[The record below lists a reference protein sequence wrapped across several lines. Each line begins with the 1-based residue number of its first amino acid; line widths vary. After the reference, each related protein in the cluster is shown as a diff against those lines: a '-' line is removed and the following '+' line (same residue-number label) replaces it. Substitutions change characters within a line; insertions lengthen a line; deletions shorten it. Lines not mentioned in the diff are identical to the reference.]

1 MTKSRKLIGLTL
13 LVCFALSA
21 LIAVGAFEIG
31 AYKASAAVQMT
42 DVGNYYG
49 LQLRTDEQKAFYKAM
64 QAMAAVDDLTGSS
77 AFIEGK
83 DYDLVANNLVTQ
95 SQLDA
100 YANGDTTLLDAMG
113 AARDAFYTD
122 YDGIFYVDFEYL
134 SLRVTQDTSGTY
146 HAYLGVGRSDTYW
159 TKGFTSTAQIKSA
172 IVEYKTELNKI
183 VNLAKAAEATDE
195 QKEDYG
201 SELAT
206 QIEQIRKAHAEIAK
220 KSVYRLESTASA
232 GNEKHVRTPYGTLVV
247 GEALCEGYSRA
258 FKAVMDELKVPCV
271 LINGGYRH
279 TETQIEEHMWTYV
292 QLLDGKWYAVDMTFD
307 DINLDDKVKGK
318 EVGRSPIEQF
328 DTQSN
333 ARATSEL
340 GYYYSEEYFLK
351 GALIMDVHHAL
362 SPYKSAV
369 QYEFKYPE
377 LSTYNAG
384 SEETVSEYIK
394 VVQTPSKEASNS
406 TDIYITVLIDGE
418 WCGHEAAAEKG
429 YYFLIRYEGNY
440 LPEKIAGGKLT
451 GGDLVTDD
459 EEGTFAPEYSTGYV
473 WAYVYNPTFPEPL
486 YGNLYSEG
494 NYSVIRNES
503 KALGFEVA
511 VTTTPPR
518 DYHNTSDID
527 KIAQM
532 TTFMGDPSV
541 FYART
546 GFLPVKYG
554 DPNYQ
559 PAPHIVRATPVTT
572 SRIAV
577 GPTYEVKIEYDQLL
591 KLPEG
596 QDFQYSVYGM
606 RPGGEI
612 LKGTNAVP
620 ISVMT
625 DVSWYGGKLEN
636 DVFTNSYVTFTFT
649 PSKYFAHDSIYYMFD
664 FNLIGVNSGKQVNT
678 LEYAASNSTGYCSL
692 GVPGY
697 NWRIFGQ
704 PQLLDADDLSREGWK
719 DSNGNDITNTKDR
732 LALVVTSPSQQQ
744 NKEMNS
750 LIEEELGFG
759 QDDINKGGFESF
771 TYNIQLTICKAC
783 VIKTGEKVRV
793 SIGFPEG
800 FTYDSWMDGV
810 TFTMYHFMHDEQ
822 NNITGV
828 EEIPVTVTPLGLII
842 QVNSF
847 SPFALVVTKNDA
859 PQTSEKTVILTGSN
873 GGSVSVDTVKDGE
886 TSKLFK
892 VKEGQSRKVT
902 VKADSS
908 YVIES
913 IKVNGN
919 VEPTNFDREKT
930 LTLNYNDL
938 VTPCFVEV
946 NFVAESVKA
955 ADESRGQTTVVQ
967 QLKKAEI
974 TLAKSSVAV
983 KAGEKIQVEATVK
996 SYGDTNT
1003 YQWYKDGKALAGQN
1017 SKTLLIQQAKTADSG
1032 NYTLTVTSSRGSSIV
1047 VANSSAVQVNVSLS
1061 TGSAKDRGLGSS
1073 ELTILIIS
1081 LLGVLAIGIF
1091 LAVLLNTRRTKKKK
1105 NK

>member
-1 MTKSRKLIGLTL
+1 MTKSRRLIGIML
-13 LVCFALSA
+13 LACFALTA
-21 LIAVGAFEIG
+21 IIAVGVFGVGSYRAV
-31 AYKASAAVQMT
+31 AAEMT
-42 DVGNYYG
+42 NVDNYYG
-49 LQLRTDEQKAFYKAM
+49 LQLDTAEQKAFYQAM
-64 QAMAAVDDLTGSS
+64 QQMAKLDPSGSS
-77 AFIEGK
+77 IFIRGE
-83 DYDLVANNLVTQ
+83 DYDLVANNHVTQ
-95 SQLDA
+95 SQLEA
-100 YANGDTTLLDAMG
+100 YANGDNTLLDAMG

-122 YDGIFYVDFEYL
+122 YDDIFYVDFEYL
-134 SLRVTQDTSGTY
+134 SLRVTQDTSGNY
-146 HAYLGVGRSDTYW
+146 HACLGAGRSDTYW
-159 TKGFTSTAQIKSA
+159 TKGFESEAQIRSA
-172 IVEYKTELNKI
+172 ITEYQTELNKI

-201 SELAT
+201 DEFAI
-206 QIEQIRKAHAEIAK
+206 QIAQIRKAHAEIAK
-220 KSVYRLESTASA
+220 RSVYRLESKASA

-258 FKAVMDELKVPCV
+258 FKAVMDKLDVPCV

-307 DINLDDKVKGK
+307 DINLDDKVNGK
-318 EVGRSPIEQF
+318 EVGRSPVEQF
-328 DTQSN
+328 DREAN
-333 ARATSEL
+333 ARAINEM

-351 GALIMDVHHAL
+351 GSMIMDVHHAL

-369 QYEFKYPE
+369 QYAFSYPE
-377 LSTYNAG
+377 LSFYNVG
-384 SEETVSEYIK
+384 SEETVTEYIK
-394 VVQTPSKEASNS
+394 VVQAPSVEASNS
-406 TDIYITVLIDGE
+406 TDIYISVLIDGE
-418 WCGHEAAAEKG
+418 WCGHEAAAKKG

-440 LPEKIAGGKLT
+440 LPEKIGGGKLT

-459 EEGTFAPEYSTGYV
+459 EEGTFKAEYSTGYV

-494 NYSVIRNES
+494 DYSVIRNES

-518 DYHNTSDID
+518 DYHNTGDID

-532 TTFMGDPSV
+532 TTFTGDPSV

-572 SRIAV
+572 SRLAV

-591 KLPEG
+591 MLPEG

-620 ISVMT
+620 ISVIT
-625 DVSWYGGKLEN
+625 NVQWYGGELTDEGF
-636 DVFTNSYVTFTFT
+636 DNSYVTFTFT

-704 PQLLDADDLSREGWK
+704 PQLLEADDLSREGWI
-719 DSNGNDITNTKDR
+719 DSNGNTITNTKDR
-732 LALVVTSPSQQQ
+732 LALVVTTPSQQQ

-750 LIEEELGFG
+750 LIENELGFG
-759 QDDINKGGFESF
+759 QDDVDKGGFESF

-783 VIKTGEKVRV
+783 VIKTGEAVRV

-810 TFTMYHFMHDEQ
+810 TFTMYHFIHDEQ

-828 EEIPVTVTPLGLII
+828 EEIPITVTPLGLII

-847 SPFALVVTKNDA
+847 SPFALVVTKGDA
-859 PQTSEKTVILTGSN
+859 QQDPEKTVVIHNSN
-873 GGSVSVDTVKDGE
+873 GGSAYATEEDG
-886 TSKLFK
+886 THSKTFSIN
-892 VKEGQSRKVT
+892 EGESRNVT
-902 VKADSS
+902 IKANSG
-908 YVIES
+908 YVIQS
-913 IKVNGN
+913 IKINGV
-919 VEPTNFDREKT
+919 VEPTNFESTKT
-930 LTLNYNDL
+930 LTLSYKDL
-938 VTPCFVEV
+938 TAQTIIEV
-946 NFVAESVKA
+946 NFVAESVKD
-955 ADESRGQTTVVQ
+955 ADESRGHTSVVQ
-967 QLKKAEI
+967 QLKKALI
-974 TLAKSSVAV
+974 SLAKSSVSV
-983 KAGEKIQVEATVK
+983 KEGERIEVAATVTA
-996 SYGDTNT
+996 YGEANS
-1003 YQWYKDGKALAGQN
+1003 YQWYKDGKPILGQTG
-1017 SKTLLIQQAKTADSG
+1017 KTLLIKHAHTSDAG
-1032 NYTLTVTSSRGSSIV
+1032 NYTLAVTSKYGSSVV
-1047 VANSSAVQVNVSLS
+1047 VAS
-1061 TGSAKDRGLGSS
+1061 SS
-1073 ELTILIIS
+1073 ELAVSVAADNTGASGDGGGLGTAELITLIIS
-1081 LLGVLAIGIF
+1081 LIGVCAIGIF
-1091 LAVLLNTRRTKKKK
+1091 IAVLLNTRSKKK
-1105 NK
+1105 NTK